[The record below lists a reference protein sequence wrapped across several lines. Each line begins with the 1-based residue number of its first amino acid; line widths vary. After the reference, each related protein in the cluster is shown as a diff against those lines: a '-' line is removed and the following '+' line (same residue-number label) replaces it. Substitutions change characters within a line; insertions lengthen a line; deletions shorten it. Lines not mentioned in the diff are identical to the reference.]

1 MLNFL
6 SKNSSNL
13 QLVNFLE
20 NNLLR
25 KILNLQQN
33 NSDCRITGPLKYYL
47 EHCSRSH
54 LIVNK
59 YLDFSGLLMLVLPQP
74 LKGEKYVGI

>member
-1 MLNFL
+1 M
-6 SKNSSNL
+6 
-13 QLVNFLE
+13 
-20 NNLLR
+20 
-25 KILNLQQN
+25 NLQQN

-54 LIVNK
+54 LIVDK